1 MRESLLSDS
10 GEAPHTLMCNE
21 VWGGNRK
28 IFRAVQLPR
37 KLMLDEVSDI
47 DSERVVIHVRQG
59 KGGRDRDV
67 LLTPKLP

>member
-1 MRESLLSDS
+1 
-10 GEAPHTLMCNE
+10 
-21 VWGGNRK
+21 
-28 IFRAVQLPR
+28 
-37 KLMLDEVSDI
+37 MLDEVSDI